1 MPVSLL
7 PADTYIVINKTILN
21 DNDRRILTMLYQP
34 IIGSD
39 AINLYFTLWSYL
51 DRSEIISCEWT
62 HHHLM
67 TSMRMKMESIV
78 EARQKLEAIGLLVT
92 LVKKGSVNNYI
103 YELYSPLSAEEF
115 FNNPVLDLSL
125 LNNIGQTEYEKCKAY
140 FTIPKLNTKEYEDI
154 TCLFNDIFEVT
165 IDSPLEHIIDDIKKR
180 SKRDLSIKS
189 NIDLNTVI
197 GMIPEDILN
206 PNSVTKETKELIYK
220 LSFIYNLDN
229 DSTIE
234 IIKNSVNER
243 KIIDKELLKT
253 NCRNFFK
260 FEYQGKLPSIA
271 FKAQPECLR
280 TPLTNTSKKAKMI
293 YTFETTSPAEFL
305 QCQNKNGILTQSDKD
320 ILTYL
325 LLDLNLNPGVVN
337 VLIDYVLK
345 INNNKLTKG
354 FVETIAS
361 QWSRSNIETVEEAM
375 TLAEKEYKN
384 RFQNKKQTTYKK
396 QFDYKPEWLDKEISA
411 DVASEEEQAEFLK
424 RLNEYK

>member
-1 MPVSLL
+1 MNGPSSFDGKY
-7 PADTYIVINKTILN
+7 AHEN
-21 DNDRRILTMLYQP
+21 
-34 IIGSD
+34 
-39 AINLYFTLWSYL
+39 
-51 DRSEIISCEWT
+51 
-62 HHHLM
+62 
-67 TSMRMKMESIV
+67 ESIV
-78 EARQKLEAIGLLVT
+78 EARQKLNNWLIVT
-92 LVKKGSVNNYI
+92 LKKGSVNNYI

-234 IIKNSVNER
+234 IIKNSVNVR

-260 FEYQGKLPSIA
+260 FEYQGNVPSIA
-271 FKAQPECLR
+271 FKHNQSVKTFLQY
-280 TPLTNTSKKAKMI
+280 LKAKMI
-293 YTFETTSPAEFL
+293 YTFETTSPA
-305 QCQNKNGILTQSDKD
+305 NS
-320 ILTYL
+320 
-325 LLDLNLNPGVVN
+325 
-337 VLIDYVLK
+337 
-345 INNNKLTKG
+345 
-354 FVETIAS
+354 
-361 QWSRSNIETVEEAM
+361 
-375 TLAEKEYKN
+375 
-384 RFQNKKQTTYKK
+384 
-396 QFDYKPEWLDKEISA
+396 
-411 DVASEEEQAEFLK
+411 
-424 RLNEYK
+424 

>member
-1 MPVSLL
+1 MQVSLL
-7 PADTYIVINKTILN
+7 PADTYIVVNKTILN

-51 DRSEIISCEWT
+51 DKSELVSCEWT

-67 TSMRMKMESIV
+67 TSMRMKLENIL

-92 LVKKGSVNNYI
+92 LVKKGNINNYI

-125 LNNIGQTEYEKCKAY
+125 MNNIGQSEYEKCIAY
-140 FTIPKLNTKEYEDI
+140 FSIPKINTKDYEDI
-154 TCLFNDIFEVT
+154 TCLFNDVFEVT
-165 IDSPLEHIIDDIKKR
+165 IDSPMEHIINDIKKR

-189 NIDLNTVI
+189 KIDLNIVL
-197 GMIPEDILN
+197 GMISEDILN
-206 PNSVTKETKELIYK
+206 PKSITKETKELIYK
-220 LSFIYNLDN
+220 LSFIYDLDN
-229 DSTIE
+229 ENTVE
-234 IIKNSVNER
+234 IIKNSVNEK

-260 FEYQGKLPSIA
+260 FEHQGRLPSIA
-271 FKAQPECLR
+271 FKTQPEYLR
-280 TPLTNTSKKAKMI
+280 KQITDTSKKAKMI
-293 YTFETTSPAEFL
+293 YTFETTSPADFL
-305 QCQNKNGILTQSDKD
+305 MSKNKTNFLTQSEKD
-320 ILTYL
+320 ILAYL
-325 LLDLNLNPGVVN
+325 LLELELNPGVVN

-361 QWSRSNIETVEEAM
+361 QWVRNNIETVEQAM
-375 TLAEKEYKN
+375 ALAEEEYKN
-384 RFQNKKQTTYKK
+384 RFKNKKGYHKK
-396 QFDYKPEWLDKEISA
+396 TIDNKPEWLDKEINA
-411 DVASEEEQAEFLK
+411 DIASLEEQEEF
-424 RLNEYK
+424 

>member
-1 MPVSLL
+1 MQVSLL
-7 PADTYIVINKTILN
+7 PADTYIVVNKTILN

-51 DRSEIISCEWT
+51 DKSELVSCEWT

-67 TSMRMKMESIV
+67 TSMRMKLENIL

-92 LVKKGSVNNYI
+92 LVKKGNINQYI

-125 LNNIGQTEYEKCKAY
+125 MNNIGQSEYEKCIAY
-140 FTIPKLNTKEYEDI
+140 FSIPKINTKDYEDI
-154 TCLFNDIFEVT
+154 TCLFNDVFEVT
-165 IDSPLEHIIDDIKKR
+165 IDSPMEHIINDIKKR

-189 NIDLNTVI
+189 KIDLNIVL
-197 GMIPEDILN
+197 GMISEDILN
-206 PNSVTKETKELIYK
+206 PKSITKETKELIYK
-220 LSFIYNLDN
+220 LSFIYDLDN
-229 DSTIE
+229 ENTVE
-234 IIKNSVNER
+234 IIKNSVNEK

-260 FEYQGKLPSIA
+260 FEHQGRLPSIA
-271 FKAQPECLR
+271 FKTQPEYLR
-280 TPLTNTSKKAKMI
+280 KQITDTSKKAKMI
-293 YTFETTSPAEFL
+293 YTFETTSPADFL
-305 QCQNKNGILTQSDKD
+305 MSKNKTNFLTQSEKD
-320 ILTYL
+320 ILAYL
-325 LLDLNLNPGVVN
+325 LLELELNPGVVN

-361 QWSRSNIETVEEAM
+361 QWVRNNIETVEQAM
-375 TLAEKEYKN
+375 ALAEEEYKN
-384 RFQNKKQTTYKK
+384 RFKNKKGYHKK
-396 QFDYKPEWLDKEISA
+396 TIDNKPEWLDKEINA
-411 DVASEEEQAEFLK
+411 DIASLEEQEEFLK
-424 RLNEYK
+424 KLSEYE

>member
-1 MPVSLL
+1 MQVSLL
-7 PADTYIVINKTILN
+7 PADTYIVVNKTILN

-51 DRSEIISCEWT
+51 DKSELVSCEWT

-67 TSMRMKMESIV
+67 TSMRMKLENIL

-92 LVKKGSVNNYI
+92 LVKKGNINNYI

-125 LNNIGQTEYEKCKAY
+125 MNNIGQSEYEKCIAY
-140 FTIPKLNTKEYEDI
+140 FSIPKINTKDYEDI
-154 TCLFNDIFEVT
+154 TCLFNDVFEVT
-165 IDSPLEHIIDDIKKR
+165 IDSPMEHIINDIKKR

-189 NIDLNTVI
+189 KIDLNIVL
-197 GMIPEDILN
+197 GMISEDILN
-206 PNSVTKETKELIYK
+206 PKSITKETKELIYK
-220 LSFIYNLDN
+220 LSFIYDLDN
-229 DSTIE
+229 ENTVE
-234 IIKNSVNER
+234 IIKNSVNEK

-260 FEYQGKLPSIA
+260 FEHQGRLPSIA
-271 FKAQPECLR
+271 FKTQPEYLR
-280 TPLTNTSKKAKMI
+280 KQITDTSKKAKMI
-293 YTFETTSPAEFL
+293 YTFETTSPADFL
-305 QCQNKNGILTQSDKD
+305 MSKNKTNFLTQSEKD
-320 ILTYL
+320 ILAYL
-325 LLDLNLNPGVVN
+325 LLELELNPGVVN

-361 QWSRSNIETVEEAM
+361 QWVRNNIETVEQAM
-375 TLAEKEYKN
+375 ALAEEEYKN
-384 RFQNKKQTTYKK
+384 RFKNKKGYHKK
-396 QFDYKPEWLDKEISA
+396 TIDNKPEWLDKEINA
-411 DVASEEEQAEFLK
+411 DIASLEEQEEFLK
-424 RLNEYK
+424 KLSEYE